1 MRIMNEQE
9 LIMCQHLGWVC
20 HLSITEHAY
29 LTEFSHPG
37 YLVFIRYYVQI
48 YDLVVESV

>member
-1 MRIMNEQE
+1 MRIMSEQE

-37 YLVFIRYYVQI
+37 YLVFIRYYAQI
-48 YDLVVESV
+48 YDLVIESV